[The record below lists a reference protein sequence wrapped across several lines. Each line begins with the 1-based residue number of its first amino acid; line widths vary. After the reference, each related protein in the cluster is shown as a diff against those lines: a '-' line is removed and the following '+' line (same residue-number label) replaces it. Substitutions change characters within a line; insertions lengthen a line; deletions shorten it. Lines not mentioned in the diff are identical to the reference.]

1 MGILKKNFMMKYFQ
15 AYQGGGWVLFRD
27 QDDGIKYEANVR
39 EVLPATFLHNSI
51 ETPNPAYNLGD
62 CGGQIVPS
70 VGTLV
75 TDPSKNTGD
84 PFWSTDNKKDK
95 DNKDGVFYAHDSNS
109 CDQRAYYAGNNVWIG
124 DGFKDDNWTKT
135 LDKTCHGAGSL
146 KAGSPLRGFPGG
158 GTGYHV
164 SVNRDKILAWDQPK
178 LQADAYQNVPKWAW
192 KGSHQQWYKDNPYGL
207 INYAG
212 YGINYLSLNSIYD
225 PDGWKRYIQDWS
237 TAFQDVNVKDKEPWK
252 WIYMNDWNAVGEL
265 LGWVDN
271 IRAMISLQNAL
282 WINRSD
288 WNHCEKENYWGW
300 NEIPMDA
307 QQITN
312 PSNFGGYAVILPI
325 NKGGERYNYDSLAS
339 VQKTY
344 IKAKLKAYW
353 GSGFRYD
360 YVAILAQLKGPNG
373 DPKMCL
379 DCTEVFKYSDL
390 TA

>member
-1 MGILKKNFMMKYFQ
+1 M
-15 AYQGGGWVLFRD
+15 LFRD
-27 QDDGIKYEANVR
+27 QDDGMKYEANVR

-51 ETPNPAYNLGD
+51 ETPNPAYNIGD
-62 CGGQIVPS
+62 CGGQLVPS

-84 PFWSTDNKKDK
+84 PFWSTNNKKDK
-95 DNKDGVFYAHDSNS
+95 DNIDGVFYAHDSNS
-109 CDQRAYYAGNNVWIG
+109 SDQRAYYAGNKVWIG
-124 DGFKDDNWTKT
+124 DGFKDDNGTKT

-164 SVNRDKILAWDQPK
+164 PVNRDKILAWDQPK
-178 LQADAYQNVPKWAW
+178 LQADAYQNVPDWAW
-192 KGSHQQWYKDNPYGL
+192 KGSHQQWYNNNPYSF

-237 TAFQDVNVKDKEPWK
+237 TAFQDVKDKEPWK
-252 WIYMNDWNAVGEL
+252 WAYMNDWNAVGDL

-288 WNHCEKENYWGW
+288 WNQCEKENYWGW

-307 QQITN
+307 QQITH

-325 NKGGERYNYDSLAS
+325 NNGGERYNYDSLAS

-344 IKAKLKAYW
+344 IKAKLKAHW

-360 YVAILAQLKGPNG
+360 YVAILAQLKSPYG
-373 DPKMCL
+373 DPKMYL